1 MFKWTPEK
9 ATTYWKL
16 ELINSMKLISPGFI
30 VDDSNRELLK
40 SIYLWAWGA
49 SGLLDVEKGLLLY
62 GPIGTGKS
70 TLLKGLQHYAAKTA
84 RYCNGGK
91 CATFQF
97 ISAAEIALQ
106 FSEKGITGLSKYT
119 DRDCIY
125 NLAIDE
131 VGREPMDSKHFG
143 TGINVIQTVLQL
155 RYEQRYSFYTHLTTN
170 LNPDED
176 FSQYYG
182 DYIADRVKEMFNVI
196 KIEGNS
202 RR

>member
-1 MFKWTPEK
+1 
-9 ATTYWKL
+9 
-16 ELINSMKLISPGFI
+16 MKSVSPGFI

-49 SGLLDVEKGLLLY
+49 PGIFDSNKGLLLY

-106 FSEKGITGLSKYT
+106 FAEKGITGLNRYT
-119 DRDCIY
+119 DRDCMI

-155 RYEQRYSFYTHLTTN
+155 RYEQRYNFYTHLTTN
-170 LNPDED
+170 LDPDEK
-176 FSQYYG
+176 FSEYYG
-182 DYIADRVKEMFNVI
+182 AYIADRVKEMFNVI
-196 KIEGNS
+196 KIEGKS